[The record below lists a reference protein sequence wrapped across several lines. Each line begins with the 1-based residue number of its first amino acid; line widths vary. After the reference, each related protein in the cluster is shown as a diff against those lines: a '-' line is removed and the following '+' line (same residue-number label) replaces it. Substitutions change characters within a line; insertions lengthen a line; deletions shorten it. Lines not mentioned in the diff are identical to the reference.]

1 MKYRI
6 RSIYNGTVHLGLLRL
21 TLAPSNALS
30 RLMLQGEKPSDQL
43 PVVLIG
49 WHVLTIKKL
58 RKSIFHLS
66 MAMNVRR
73 VFAARINSIGLY
85 AAYKSLASSLKYVL
99 LVGGEKG
106 DKSCVINYPVD
117 WFHQI
122 GNLIK
127 DSSPSSAISS
137 F

>member
-1 MKYRI
+1 M
-6 RSIYNGTVHLGLLRL
+6 SV
-21 TLAPSNALS
+21 
-30 RLMLQGEKPSDQL
+30 
-43 PVVLIG
+43 
-49 WHVLTIKKL
+49 KKL
-58 RKSIFHLS
+58 RESIFHLS

-85 AAYKSLASSLKYVL
+85 AAYESLASSLKYVL
-99 LVGGEKG
+99 VVGGEEG
-106 DKSCVINYPVD
+106 DKSCVINYSVH

-122 GNLIK
+122 GNFIK